1 MFLSNS
7 GSSCGCATCFIFRSR
22 VEGPGASSTK
32 THGQTQSL
40 SSALGINGSIGL
52 CWLRFRDREGPR
64 CQLQHILRGRV
75 RVAVDFDTW
84 ERLSGSSKKQTDAP
98 PRQSRQER

>member
-1 MFLSNS
+1 MCYVFNFSKQ
-7 GSSCGCATCFIFRSR
+7 SR
-22 VEGPGASSTK
+22 RYRGKEHENARPDTVAVFGVWN
-32 THGQTQSL
+32 QR
-40 SSALGINGSIGL
+40 I

-64 CQLQHILRGRV
+64 CQLQYILRGRV